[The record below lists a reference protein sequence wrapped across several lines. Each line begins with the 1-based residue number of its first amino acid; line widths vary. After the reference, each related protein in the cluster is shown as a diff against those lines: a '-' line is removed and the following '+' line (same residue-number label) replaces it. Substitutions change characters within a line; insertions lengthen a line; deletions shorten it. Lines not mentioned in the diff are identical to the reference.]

1 MFVRENEITN
11 GYASDTFDDVLITIF
26 EVKSGSDIE
35 YYVYTV
41 NPFYPSLP
49 FEDNVDRLDNQNEI
63 SINHM
68 NCYDDPLDKVIKDI
82 KKEHLRDTVFDLDV
96 AKYTN

>member
-1 MFVRENEITN
+1 
-11 GYASDTFDDVLITIF
+11 
-26 EVKSGSDIE
+26 
-35 YYVYTV
+35 
-41 NPFYPSLP
+41 
-49 FEDNVDRLDNQNEI
+49 
-63 SINHM
+63 M